1 MNLQPTEGH
10 PAIPRWAD
18 SFLQGAIIMRRGTR
32 VIVDKPSS
40 YFHRM
45 HGCIVV
51 VDADGKVKQLDGFA
65 DDTWFLVKLDGGKEL
80 PTKVKKAHPVLGKLG
95 ISVSVE
101 IVPALGKTETGEMWF
116 AEYELE
122 LENPPKTPKRYQG
135 THRRMANDNQMR
147 VRKMA

>member
-1 MNLQPTEGH
+1 
-10 PAIPRWAD
+10 
-18 SFLQGAIIMRRGTR
+18 MRRGTR

-51 VDADGKVKQLDGFA
+51 VDADGKVKQLDGFVG
-65 DDTWFLVKLDGGKEL
+65 DTWFLVKLDAGKEL
-80 PTKVKKAHPVLGKLG
+80 PKMVKARPVLGL
-95 ISVSVE
+95 SD
-101 IVPALGKTETGEMWF
+101 AGEMWF
-116 AEYELE
+116 VEYELE